1 MKNELATK
9 IEKIARLA
17 FDPAAAEGES
27 VSALTMIAR
36 ITRKNGIDFDGFRNL
51 LGVNA
56 PTSRLQRTAST
67 IVMPFGKYTGRTLEE
82 IYQADP
88 DYLEWVSRAVTSR
101 KELRKQVL
109 DFLHTKRNKN

>member
-1 MKNELATK
+1 
-9 IEKIARLA
+9 
-17 FDPAAAEGES
+17 
-27 VSALTMIAR
+27 
-36 ITRKNGIDFDGFRNL
+36 
-51 LGVNA
+51 
-56 PTSRLQRTAST
+56 
-67 IVMPFGKYTGRTLEE
+67 MPFGKYTGRTLEE